1 MKESK
6 TKAVKLNQ
14 QQQCEEAL
22 EFVLKKREKKSMD
35 EITSI
40 SQNNYDRKPN

>member
-6 TKAVKLNQ
+6 TQAAKLNH

-22 EFVLKKREKKSMD
+22 EFVLKKGEKKSMD

-40 SQNNYDRKPN
+40 SQNNYERKPN